1 MERARHKKLRLL
13 QYSLSDLQKRKR
25 NWRMEQE
32 AKVQTQRKARTSQMK
47 VMTTMVQT
55 VRMMIATMK
64 AKPPSRKP

>member
-1 MERARHKKLRLL
+1 MKRARHKQLRLL
-13 QYSLSDLQKRKR
+13 QHSLPDLQKRKR

-32 AKVQTQRKARTSQMK
+32 AKVQTQRKARTPQMK

-64 AKPPSRKP
+64 AKPPSQKP